1 MRRRLIKDSQLSL
14 SSTRAV
20 VGSTAFSRPSPGF
33 YRHETSD
40 MRPDARTAALARQGA
55 SDLYGDHH
63 LLHIITEVLELPILV
78 FDFGIEPR
86 SG

>member
-1 MRRRLIKDSQLSL
+1 
-14 SSTRAV
+14 
-20 VGSTAFSRPSPGF
+20 
-33 YRHETSD
+33 